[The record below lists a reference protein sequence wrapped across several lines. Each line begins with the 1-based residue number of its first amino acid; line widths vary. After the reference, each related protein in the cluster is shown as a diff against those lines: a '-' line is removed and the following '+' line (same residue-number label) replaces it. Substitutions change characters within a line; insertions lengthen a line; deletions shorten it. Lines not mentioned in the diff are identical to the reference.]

1 VISTLGG
8 GGSLKLPENRRESN
22 IEHFADNSGAMN
34 GGGANGSLEHR
45 GTFGNKVYP
54 VKNMNSI
61 LISPRNSPGG
71 GGLNGSVAGHG
82 SKTSNNI
89 SAHNSE
95 DSARTEDKTA

>member
-8 GGSLKLPENRRESN
+8 GGSLKFPENRRESN
-22 IEHFADNSGAMN
+22 VGHFADNS
-34 GGGANGSLEHR
+34 GGANGSLEHR

-54 VKNMNSI
+54 VKNMNSS
-61 LISPRNSPGG
+61 LISPRGSPRGG
-71 GGLNGSVAGHG
+71 GGLNVSVAGHG